1 MYERSKVDTPALLN
15 VCTSCEGIDCCE
27 RVSYVQI
34 VPTNAQ
40 VRVCLNMCDVWVRCV
55 QYYEPMPRYCTEVLQ
70 LLHPSIKQ
78 NCPGAIEQKHE
89 WMPRYL
95 CECHWMLRCLLWTEN
110 EHTRRFWMSI
120 VTHEKI
126 RGESFLARE
135 GLSSFKN
142 SSTYHTPCYS
152 SWTYDWHTSS
162 TMIVQISCTSE
173 WYTSS
178 LKPSSSHQML
188 YRQAK
193 EDSGRIF
200 SSKRGM

>member
-1 MYERSKVDTPALLN
+1 MCLRVVKVL
-15 VCTSCEGIDCCE
+15 II
-27 RVSYVQI
+27 VS
-34 VPTNAQ
+34 A
-40 VRVCLNMCDVWVRCV
+40 WV
-55 QYYEPMPRYCTEVLQ
+55 VLR
-70 LLHPSIKQ
+70 LYR
-78 NCPGAIEQKHE
+78 
-89 WMPRYL
+89 WMPRYMYAQV
-95 CECHWMLRCLLWTEN
+95 CVMYEWDVCNIMSQCLGTAQKCYNFCIRVSNKTAQVLLNKTRVNAQVLVWVLLNAVCYGPEMK
-110 EHTRRFWMSI
+110 HTWRFWMSI

-178 LKPSSSHQML
+178 LKLSSSHQML

>member
-1 MYERSKVDTPALLN
+1 MSY
-15 VCTSCEGIDCCE
+15 EGIDCCE
-27 RVSYVQI
+27 CVSYVQI

-40 VRVCLNMCDVWVRCV
+40 VRVCLNMCGVWVRCV
-55 QYYEPMPRYCTEVLQ
+55 SQCRGITQKCYHF
-70 LLHPSIKQ
+70 LHPSIKPKLPR
-78 NCPGAIEQKHE
+78 CYWTKTRVK
-89 WMPRYL
+89 MPRYL
-95 CECHWMLRCLLWTEN
+95 CECYRILICLLWTEN
-110 EHTRRFWMSI
+110 EHTWRLWISI

-178 LKPSSSHQML
+178 LKLSSSHQML